1 MMMAVD
7 EPMEQHVATITTDQI
22 QAQVQQTDMMQNVR
36 QQQETLAPNFPPMQE
51 QPGQAV
57 NLVKKEMRRIKVP
70 QNRFSPLRENWENI
84 MRPIVDHMQ
93 LLIRMNTR
101 TKNIEMKTSEH
112 TTDPDALQKAA
123 DFVSAFLMGFDVQD
137 AVALLRIEDLYV
149 DSFQV
154 TDVKMLH
161 GDHLSRA
168 IGRIAGQDGKTK
180 YAIENST
187 RTRIVLADS
196 KVHILGSFANIKL
209 ARNAICALILG
220 SPPGKVYNR
229 MRSVSSRMNQR
240 G

>member
-1 MMMAVD
+1 MMAVD
-7 EPMEQHVATITTDQI
+7 EPAGQHVATITTDQI
-22 QAQVQQTDMMQNVR
+22 QAQVQQTDMRQSVR

-149 DSFQV
+149 DSV
-154 TDVKMLH
+154 P
-161 GDHLSRA
+161 S
-168 IGRIAGQDGKTK
+168 
-180 YAIENST
+180 N
-187 RTRIVLADS
+187 
-196 KVHILGSFANIKL
+196 
-209 ARNAICALILG
+209 
-220 SPPGKVYNR
+220 
-229 MRSVSSRMNQR
+229 
-240 G
+240 

>member
-1 MMMAVD
+1 MMMTVD
-7 EPMEQHVATITTDQI
+7 EPMEQDVATITADQI
-22 QAQVQQTDMMQNVR
+22 QQQVQQQDAIR
-36 QQQETLAPNFPPMQE
+36 QKQETLAPNFPPLQ
-51 QPGQAV
+51 QQYAQQ
-57 NLVKKEMRRIKVP
+57 LVKKEMRRIKVP

-101 TKNIEMKTSEH
+101 TKNIEIKTSEH

-123 DFVSAFLMGFDVQD
+123 DFIAAFLMGFDVQD

-168 IGRIAGQDGKTK
+168 IGRVAGQDGKTK

-196 KVHILGSFANIKL
+196 KVHILGSFANIKV

>member
-1 MMMAVD
+1 MMMTVD
-7 EPMEQHVATITTDQI
+7 EPMEQDVATITVDQI
-22 QAQVQQTDMMQNVR
+22 QQQVQQQDAIR
-36 QQQETLAPNFPPMQE
+36 EKQETLAPNFPPMQ
-51 QPGQAV
+51 QQATQQ
-57 NLVKKEMRRIKVP
+57 LVKKEMRRIKVP

-101 TKNIEMKTSEH
+101 TKNIEIKTSEH

-123 DFVSAFLMGFDVQD
+123 DFIAAFLMGFDVQD

-168 IGRIAGQDGKTK
+168 IGRVAGQDGKTK

-196 KVHILGSFANIKL
+196 KVHILGSFANIKV